1 MQIGW
6 KCHQD
11 NYIKEKVQV
20 NPQAN
25 GGGAIPCRSLIL
37 NNEDNKS
44 KALMIYY
51 VFNISWEIMIKQ

>member
-11 NYIKEKVQV
+11 NYIKEKAQV

-25 GGGAIPCRSLIL
+25 GVGGGTLPHRSLIL
-37 NNEDNKS
+37 NDEDNKS

-51 VFNISWEIMIKQ
+51 VY